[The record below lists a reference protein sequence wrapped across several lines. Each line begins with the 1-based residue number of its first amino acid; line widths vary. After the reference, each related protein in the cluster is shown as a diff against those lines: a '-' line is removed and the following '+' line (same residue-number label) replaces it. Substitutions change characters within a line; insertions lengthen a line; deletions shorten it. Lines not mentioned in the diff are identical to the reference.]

1 MIICLIT
8 SRFGF
13 SFPFEFGTAYEAV
26 NDNTDGTELGTAVN
40 HNYFMNLPL
49 SCSYQE
55 HLDVKFHH
63 FFALILAYPL
73 IHMRLEFSSVEF
85 RVVSTDICA
94 VLA

>member
-40 HNYFMNLPL
+40 HNYFMKLPL

-55 HLDVKFHH
+55 HLDVKFHQ
-63 FFALILAYPL
+63 FFCADTRLSAYPYATGVQ
-73 IHMRLEFSSVEF
+73 FS
-85 RVVSTDICA
+85 
-94 VLA
+94 